1 MNAVKRLPPLAPE
14 SQNPVCAM
22 CGGVTELIDLFH
34 CFTCHAS
41 WDPGNYWNVDGE
53 WDDAGPQ
60 CPATIAPW
68 KGSLRLPNLATVI
81 EYCLLTE
88 GHDPARHRNGDH
100 DWTDQ
105 DTDGYCLTDAD
116 RLAQLP
122 SALGQALAEDIVA
135 TARTAARALLGIPP
149 S

>member
-1 MNAVKRLPPLAPE
+1 MTAAKRLPPLAPD

-22 CGGVTELIDLFH
+22 CGGVTDLIDRFH

-53 WDDAGPQ
+53 WDEPELPQ
-60 CPATIAPW
+60 CNVKVMPW
-68 KGSLRLPNLATVI
+68 KGSLRLPSLATVV

-88 GHDPARHRNGDH
+88 GHDPGRHRIGDH

-105 DTDGYCLTDAD
+105 DADGYLLTDAD
-116 RLAQLP
+116 R
-122 SALGQALAEDIVA
+122 QALQDVLGEA
-135 TARTAARALLGIPP
+135 LGIPP